1 MSQTKNAVSRSQKLT
16 LASLLIT
23 GLLIAGSTLGF
34 SANKTETID
43 ATAMGT
49 STQMGSEFSV
59 TLNIDDYSTQADK
72 QILVEAFQKGGDKG
86 LVNALSKMKAA
97 GHIEVTG
104 TLGYD
109 CSYIQMIPTP
119 TGRKIRFVTNRP
131 LRFGEVYWD
140 TRSTDYNLT
149 AGEFDLNDTDKSKS
163 TGKLYPAAELVIDK
177 QGELQ
182 MNLIGNP
189 YNLVNVL
196 DWKGARGIGIDRGY
210 AAAPIRSAGAV
221 GRATSPGARRHLSP
235 LAGRGRPSG
244 ARSGEGDSPRVEN
257 SMR

>member
-1 MSQTKNAVSRSQKLT
+1 MLQTKNAVSQSHKLA
-16 LASLLIT
+16 LASLVIT
-23 GLLIAGSTLGF
+23 GLLIAGSTFGF
-34 SANKTETID
+34 CANKSETIG

-49 STQMGSEFSV
+49 STQMGSQFSI
-59 TLNIDDYSTQADK
+59 TLNIYDYSTQTDK
-72 QILVEAFQKGGDKG
+72 QILVQAFRQGKDQG

-140 TRSTDYNLT
+140 TRSTAYNLT
-149 AGEFDLNDTDKSKS
+149 AGEFDVNDTDKSKS
-163 TGKLYPAAELVIDK
+163 TGVLYPAAELAIDK

-182 MNLIGNP
+182 MNLIGDP
-189 YNLVNVL
+189 WKLVDVL
-196 DWKGARGIGIDRGY
+196 DWKG
-210 AAAPIRSAGAV
+210 
-221 GRATSPGARRHLSP
+221 TPG
-235 LAGRGRPSG
+235 
-244 ARSGEGDSPRVEN
+244 VN
-257 SMR
+257 

>member
-1 MSQTKNAVSRSQKLT
+1 MLHTKNAVPKSRKLA
-16 LASLLIT
+16 LAILVIT
-23 GLLIAGSTLGF
+23 GLLIAASTPGF
-34 SANKTETID
+34 SANKSETIG
-43 ATAMGT
+43 ATATGT

-59 TLNIDDYSTQADK
+59 TLNIYDYSTQADK
-72 QILVEAFQKGGDKG
+72 QILVQAFQQGKDQG

-109 CSYIQMIPTP
+109 CSYIQVIPTP
-119 TGRKIRFVTNRP
+119 TGRKIRFVTNRL

-140 TRSTDYNLT
+140 TRSTAYNLT

-163 TGKLYPAAELVIDK
+163 TGVLYPAAELTIDR

-189 YNLVNVL
+189 WKLVDVI
-196 DWKGARGIGIDRGY
+196 DWKG
-210 AAAPIRSAGAV
+210 
-221 GRATSPGARRHLSP
+221 TPG
-235 LAGRGRPSG
+235 
-244 ARSGEGDSPRVEN
+244 VN
-257 SMR
+257 

>member
-1 MSQTKNAVSRSQKLT
+1 MLQTKNAVSRSQRLT

-23 GLLIAGSTLGF
+23 GLLIIGSTHSF
-34 SANKTETID
+34 AANKSETID

-72 QILVEAFQKGGDKG
+72 QILVDAFQKGGDKG

-189 YNLVNVL
+189 YNLVGVI
-196 DWKGARGIGIDRGY
+196 DWKG
-210 AAAPIRSAGAV
+210 
-221 GRATSPGARRHLSP
+221 TPG
-235 LAGRGRPSG
+235 
-244 ARSGEGDSPRVEN
+244 VN
-257 SMR
+257 

>member
-1 MSQTKNAVSRSQKLT
+1 MSLKGGSEMLQSKNAAPRRQNLA

-23 GLLIAGSTLGF
+23 GLLVAGSTPSF
-34 SANKTETID
+34 CANKPETI
-43 ATAMGT
+43 AASAMGT
-49 STQMGSEFSV
+49 GTQLGSQV
-59 TLNIDDYSTQADK
+59 GITLNIYDFSTPADK
-72 QILVEAFQKGGDKG
+72 QILVQAFDKGQNQG

-109 CSYIQMIPTP
+109 CSYIRMIPTP
-119 TGRKIRFVTNRP
+119 TGRKIRFVTNRL

-140 TRSTDYNLT
+140 TRSASYNLT

-163 TGKLYPAAELVIDK
+163 TGVLYPAAELVIDK

-189 YNLVNVL
+189 WNLVDVI
-196 DWKGARGIGIDRGY
+196 DWKG
-210 AAAPIRSAGAV
+210 
-221 GRATSPGARRHLSP
+221 TPG
-235 LAGRGRPSG
+235 
-244 ARSGEGDSPRVEN
+244 VN
-257 SMR
+257 